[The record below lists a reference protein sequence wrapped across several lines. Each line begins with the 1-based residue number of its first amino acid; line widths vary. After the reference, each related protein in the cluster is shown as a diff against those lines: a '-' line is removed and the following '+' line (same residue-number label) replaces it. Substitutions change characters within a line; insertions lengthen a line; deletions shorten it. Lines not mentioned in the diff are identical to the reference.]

1 MRDSAA
7 LVTPTFPD
15 TIRRQVPI
23 NNLRSTAMDRLPIS
37 HYQSRLST
45 FPVVTEWKRKLG
57 EVGLS
62 LVGGL
67 EIGLIAVAQSFH
79 RRLVVPTIEFHMPGR
94 LVQKAKGNPRV
105 VLNHKI
111 RRSED
116 YRGPFRID
124 YHAAGTTLT

>member
-67 EIGLIAVAQSFH
+67 EIGLIAVAQCFH
-79 RRLVVPTIEFHMPGR
+79 RRLVVSTIEFHITLL
-94 LVQKAKGNPRV
+94 LVQIGKVNFIV
-105 VLNHKI
+105 VFSQK
-111 RRSED
+111 
-116 YRGPFRID
+116 
-124 YHAAGTTLT
+124 